1 MLSTLAGLSV
11 IVVITQKAT
20 ELHRFHSSILS
31 SFLTTPGGQSYKLM
45 KPVVQMKYEL
55 LHCTGRIVI
64 YVWMWQREECY
75 EISWVS
81 VVREV

>member
-20 ELHRFHSSILS
+20 ELHRFHSFPAGG
-31 SFLTTPGGQSYKLM
+31 FLTTLGGQRYKLM
-45 KPVVQMKYEL
+45 KAVVQMKYEL
-55 LHCTGRIVI
+55 LHCMERIVV
-64 YVWMWQREECY
+64 YVWMWQREEGY

>member
-1 MLSTLAGLSV
+1 
-11 IVVITQKAT
+11 
-20 ELHRFHSSILS
+20 
-31 SFLTTPGGQSYKLM
+31 M

-55 LHCTGRIVI
+55 LLCPEKQAVC
-64 YVWMWQREECY
+64 VWMWQREEGY

>member
-1 MLSTLAGLSV
+1 MTTLCG
-11 IVVITQKAT
+11 QGCK
-20 ELHRFHSSILS
+20 
-31 SFLTTPGGQSYKLM
+31 LT

-55 LHCTGRIVI
+55 LCCMGRTVG
-64 YVWMWQREECY
+64 YVWMWQREEGY